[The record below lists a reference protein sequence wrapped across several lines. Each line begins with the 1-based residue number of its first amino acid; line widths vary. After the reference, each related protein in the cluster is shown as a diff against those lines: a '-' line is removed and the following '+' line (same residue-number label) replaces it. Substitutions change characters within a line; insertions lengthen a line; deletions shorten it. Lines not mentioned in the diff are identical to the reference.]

1 MAKRIN
7 DIEVRKQQIL
17 EKASELFL
25 EKGYAGVGIDDI
37 ANSCGIVRGT
47 VLRYFHSKKELYDE
61 ILFGRGN
68 QTGNVL
74 EQYCSNENIPV
85 LEAIT
90 TILSVLEKQ
99 FVENIRCYKEKLK
112 EEEFRQNFEVLRLPI
127 FRNEAKMVEKLI
139 IRGNEE
145 GVLHIENPKIRAYSF
160 VFALF
165 GLAEVSELE
174 PDVISR
180 EIWTIAESMLQIN
193 FEKQSERK

>member
-85 LEAIT
+85 LEAVT

-139 IRGNEE
+139 IRGNAE

-180 EIWTIAESMLQIN
+180 EIWAIAESMLQIN